1 MVQAPNFDSIK
12 AGIVKFLFV
21 SCWVF
26 TLASC
31 NDAHGDKIAKFS
43 YQIKDYIHQAGS
55 NKKFAYADSLKY
67 ERNYPLCA
75 QAYDKILASK
85 GLDSNDHIYALN
97 QATFAYL
104 TMDEDSLAGHL
115 LRELET
121 LKENFSELQEADFLY
136 NQGLLNLHLVK
147 ATEARSFLTK
157 ALKLY
162 VAHYPNNHLRIALV
176 KTALAQYYYDF
187 GKHAHDFE
195 NAANEAFLCF
205 YPKAET
211 KPSVLHPYSAEV
223 HFLMAHRYRSIYR
236 DYRPG
241 LNHCEVAEGL
251 INSAPWKN
259 TKLLARCLGAKGL
272 FFKKEFNFRAA
283 DSVMNKGLRL
293 LLATLP
299 NSVLVQEMYRF
310 LMVNAAGRTDM
321 SQRGSEK
328 LFYTYFAALD
338 GHINKFNQTETY
350 AQKDEL
356 KACYFFQEKHRNLD
370 SCLLA
375 CLISKE
381 KINPLLP
388 SYLYY
393 SEELLNYLAEI
404 YMSKGN
410 YSLALNYQ
418 LESFKTSIPEA
429 ETYQINSWQ
438 KARALKFDE
447 IQANLFFFHYRA
459 GSIFLKKYKKEK
471 TEKDIKEA
479 VEQFVLADSL
489 MSLRLTMGEEGVLT
503 YYQEMEKAYSDPLEA
518 IYEMKKISQDS
529 SQDIDLNNL
538 AFRFIERQKSFLL
551 YREDILQGNEQIKIY
566 LKQIKKEA
574 KEINLLQE
582 DITEKGA
589 LNSTLASFRYQQL
602 LVKLLKEAKWKFN
615 QEIESV
621 QSIQKNLKD
630 KEFLVQYKAIRK
642 DYFLILALG
651 KSQIIFEKI
660 DSLPQ
665 IDTLIHEFK
674 KAILNGLSEDTQ
686 YVEPAQE
693 LYQKIVQPL
702 EKILPE
708 KNAELIIIP
717 DHLLTNLPFEAL
729 ITNRGCPNPQKN
741 FTFLLDRHFVVY
753 APSWKVW
760 NHNRQEP
767 LPQAKHRAAFFTY
780 NVGSPIGL
788 YEWRT
793 EWMAMKALFCRR
805 AHLYDQGA
813 CSKNKFLQIAYRY
826 KVLHFSLHGQS
837 DPLRLRKN
845 ELFFKLVDTL
855 KMDTLTGV
863 ELSDLDLQGKLVVLS
878 ACQTNDGKITPEGTY
893 SLSRAF
899 LQAGCASTI
908 STLWS
913 VDEQKTGQLFVHF
926 YRHLSKDPP
935 WIALTKAKR
944 DYLRENPINPYFWS
958 GVVATI

>member
-12 AGIVKFLFV
+12 AGIVKFLFG

-26 TLASC
+26 ILASC
-31 NDAHGDKIAKFS
+31 NDAPDDKIAKFS
-43 YQIKDYIHQAGS
+43 YQIKDYIHQSGS

-75 QAYDKILASK
+75 QAYEKILASK
-85 GLDSNDHIYALN
+85 GLDSNDHIYSLN
-97 QATFAYL
+97 QAAFAYL
-104 TMDEDSLAGHL
+104 AMDKDSLAGHL
-115 LRELET
+115 LSELET
-121 LKENFSELQEADFLY
+121 GKENFSELQEADFLY

-147 ATEARSFLTK
+147 PTEARSFLAK

-162 VAHYPNNHLRIALV
+162 VVHYPNNHLRIALV

-187 GKHAHDFE
+187 GKYAHDFE

-211 KPSVLHPYSAEV
+211 KPSVLHPYAAEV

-251 INSAPWKN
+251 INAAPWKN
-259 TKLLARCLGAKGL
+259 TKLLARCLGVKGL

-283 DSVMNKGLRL
+283 DSAMNKGLRL

-299 NSVLVQEMYRF
+299 NSAIVQEMYRF
-310 LMVNAAGRTDM
+310 LMVNAAGRTDI
-321 SQRGSEK
+321 SQRDSK
-328 LFYTYFAALD
+328 KIFYTYFAALD
-338 GHINKFNQTETY
+338 GHLNKFNQPETY

-393 SEELLNYLAEI
+393 NEELLNYLAEI

-429 ETYQINSWQ
+429 KTYQINSWQ
-438 KARALKFDE
+438 KARALKFYK

-471 TEKDIKEA
+471 IVRDIKEA
-479 VEQFVLADSL
+479 VEQFILADSL

-518 IYEMKKISQDS
+518 IYEMKKINQDS
-529 SQDIDLNNL
+529 SEDTDLNNL

-551 YREDILQGNEQIKIY
+551 FREDILQGNEQIKIY

-574 KEINLLQE
+574 KEINLLHE

-615 QEIESV
+615 QKIESV
-621 QSIQKNLKD
+621 QSIQKKLKD

-665 IDTLIHEFK
+665 IDTLINEFK
-674 KAILNGLSEDTQ
+674 KAILSGSSDDTQ
-686 YVEPAQE
+686 YVEPAQK

-708 KNAELIIIP
+708 ENAELIIIP

-729 ITNRGCPNPQKN
+729 ITNKTYPNSQEN
-741 FTFLLDRHFVVY
+741 FNFLLNRHFVVY

-760 NHNRQEP
+760 NHNRHEP
-767 LPQAKHRAAFFTY
+767 LPKAKHRAAFFTY
-780 NVGSPIGL
+780 NVKSPIGL

-793 EWMAMKALFCRR
+793 EWNAMKALFSRK

-813 CSKNKFLQIAYRY
+813 CSKNKFLQMAYRY

-837 DPLRLRKN
+837 DPQRLRGNK
-845 ELFFKLVDTL
+845 LFFKLVDTL
-855 KMDTLTGV
+855 KIDTLTGV
-863 ELSDLDLQGKLVVLS
+863 ELSDLDLQGKLVILS

-913 VDEQKTGQLFVHF
+913 VDEQKTGKLFSYF